1 MQLHPRPLAIRLQIK
16 SYVHPDTI
24 LSSAISNFPAEGV
37 KSKQMV
43 LSSKSGA
50 EALLLLLLPAVSGH
64 LDDATSSDRHRQTRH
79 IHPTPEPTQEPTAK
93 SEPASAETGEFS
105 SWTAWGS
112 RGNTS
117 PDQSI
122 LDSNSEVWTAAAS
135 SPPIAAATNAPQT
148 PIYDEITTGQWTMDE
163 NVAGNAQSAPGP
175 LYALRHGRGAFAIT
189 GGTGC
194 YSGARGQAQA
204 NFGAQSSHVHLF
216 VPSISLEVDDIR
228 VGENGMGPQ
237 DTTWNRDRRMQGAQ
251 ECNLFRKGADSF
263 TIMSLDLERRSNPP
277 DTKFIKK
284 SGSSYHEHGEFWAQE
299 EWFEGISGEYSLSCV
314 HHECL
319 LSFHFGIG
327 PSTSDSSSTTEK
339 KRTLAND
346 EDGGDGDHIHWPMTS
361 LSLQGTTELA
371 FQGEHTDLLVCVEN
385 CGEMGST
392 YSSEIAVDVEHYEAI
407 NLRNF
412 DNTESLVQL
421 DSNGKGKGKGKE
433 CYINTNEC
441 LVLACSG
448 KGKVSAISFLL
459 SSREQYPTTF
469 IYFISIIQNLILLQI
484 HHFVCLYRVAPRV
497 PVPAAALARER
508 VVKTEERIENAG

>member
-1 MQLHPRPLAIRLQIK
+1 
-16 SYVHPDTI
+16 
-24 LSSAISNFPAEGV
+24 
-37 KSKQMV
+37 
-43 LSSKSGA
+43 
-50 EALLLLLLPAVSGH
+50 
-64 LDDATSSDRHRQTRH
+64 
-79 IHPTPEPTQEPTAK
+79 
-93 SEPASAETGEFS
+93 
-105 SWTAWGS
+105 
-112 RGNTS
+112 
-117 PDQSI
+117 
-122 LDSNSEVWTAAAS
+122 
-135 SPPIAAATNAPQT
+135 
-148 PIYDEITTGQWTMDE
+148 MDE

-194 YSGARGQAQA
+194 YRGARGQAQA

-277 DTKFIKK
+277 DTKFIQK

-346 EDGGDGDHIHWPMTS
+346 EDGGDGDHSHQTMTS

-392 YSSEIAVDVEHYEAI
+392 YSSEIAVDAEHYESI

-441 LVLACSG
+441 LVLACPG
-448 KGKVSAISFLL
+448 KGKVSTISFTIF
-459 SSREQYPTTF
+459 S
-469 IYFISIIQNLILLQI
+469 
-484 HHFVCLYRVAPRV
+484 
-497 PVPAAALARER
+497 
-508 VVKTEERIENAG
+508 